1 MWPFLA
7 VLIASFALMAITMA
21 FQVYRAV
28 QALRGITVL
37 QEPHEGG
44 DATH

>member
-1 MWPFLA
+1 
-7 VLIASFALMAITMA
+7 MA

-37 QEPHEGG
+37 EEPQDAG

>member
-7 VLIASFALMAITMA
+7 VLIVSFAFMAISTA
-21 FQVYRAV
+21 FQLYREA

-37 QEPHEGG
+37 EEPHQAG

>member
-1 MWPFLA
+1 
-7 VLIASFALMAITMA
+7 V

-28 QALRGITVL
+28 QAMRGITVL
-37 QEPHEGG
+37 EEPHEAG